1 MMKNLYFIATALFGT
16 ALLAFWGAAAGIAS
30 GPAPSGPAPSGPAG
44 STGPAG
50 KRFTLANV
58 AAHDKPGDCWMAI
71 GGVVYDVSAYVPK
84 HPAPLSV
91 LTEWCGKEATR
102 AYATKNRGRP
112 HSARAAGLL
121 SQFEVGVL
129 DATAP
134 D

>member
-1 MMKNLYFIATALFGT
+1 MMKKLYFIATALFGT
-16 ALLAFWGAAAGIAS
+16 ALLAFWGAAVGIA
-30 GPAPSGPAPSGPAG
+30 SGPAPSGPAG
-44 STGPAG
+44 STGPTG
-50 KRFTLANV
+50 KRFALANV

-84 HPAPLSV
+84 HPALPSV
-91 LTEWCGKEATR
+91 IVEWCGKEATR

-112 HSARAAGLL
+112 HSARATGLL

-129 DATAP
+129 DATPP